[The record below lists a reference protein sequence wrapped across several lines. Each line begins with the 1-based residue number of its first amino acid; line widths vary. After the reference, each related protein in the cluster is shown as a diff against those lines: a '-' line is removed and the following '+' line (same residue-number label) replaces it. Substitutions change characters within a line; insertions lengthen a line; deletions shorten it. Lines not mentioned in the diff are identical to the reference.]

1 MWMQLFFNYLG
12 NTSHPCHLHQ
22 DRLCTRASTQGGEP
36 EDGPLIGITRAEVM
50 PPKVRTDLLLS
61 PLMFWGHP
69 PLISLVRPEK
79 GGWCPRLKRIRR
91 AGENH
96 SSMWRDLLWV
106 TGGSRWEVITGN
118 HRTPDTV
125 CGPGVLVLTHHCLWC
140 HGPHWGKLF

>member
-22 DRLCTRASTQGGEP
+22 DRLCTRQALREETRRRSTHRHNKSRGDASKGENRP
-36 EDGPLIGITRAEVM
+36 SS
-50 PPKVRTDLLLS
+50 LLS
-61 PLMFWGHP
+61 DVLGASS
-69 PLISLVRPEK
+69 LISLVRPEK

-106 TGGSRWEVITGN
+106 TGGGRWEVITGN

-140 HGPHWGKLF
+140 HDPHWGKLF